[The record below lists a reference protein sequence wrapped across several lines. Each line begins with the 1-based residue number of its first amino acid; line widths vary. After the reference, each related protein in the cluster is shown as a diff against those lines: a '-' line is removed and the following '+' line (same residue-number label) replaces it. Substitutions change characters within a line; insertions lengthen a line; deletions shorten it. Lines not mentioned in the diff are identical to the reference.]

1 MIKRIRGI
9 LAIMLVF
16 TVLIN
21 PAYALTQLDRVD
33 ITNPRLENAFGSKI
47 SNQVN
52 VNQQVQI
59 SADIKNN
66 QEKSQEFS
74 YIIQIKNQNNIV
86 ISVTWVIGSLNPG
99 QTFNP
104 ALSWT
109 PKTSGEYTVEI
120 FVWDVET
127 IINNDG
133 KIAKIVKNEA
143 LAEYTTL
150 KFIS

>member
-1 MIKRIRGI
+1 MRQVSTIFG
-9 LAIMLVF
+9 IMLVF
-16 TVLIN
+16 TILIN
-21 PAYALTQLDRVD
+21 PVFAITQLDRVD
-33 ITNPRLENAFGSKI
+33 ITNPRLVNAFGSKI
-47 SNQVN
+47 SEQVN

-74 YIIQIKNQNNIV
+74 YIVQIKNQNNVV
-86 ISVTWVIGSLNPG
+86 ISVTWLIGSLNPD

-133 KIAKIVKNEA
+133 KIAKIVKNDA
-143 LAEYTTL
+143 LAEYATL
-150 KFIS
+150 KIIS

>member
-1 MIKRIRGI
+1 MIMQVSSIFMI
-9 LAIMLVF
+9 LLVF

-21 PAYALTQLDRVD
+21 PAYALTQLDRID

-66 QEKSQEFS
+66 QEKSQNF
-74 YIIQIKNQNNIV
+74 YYLVQVKNQNDVVVSFQWIKG
-86 ISVTWVIGSLNPG
+86 ILDPG

-104 ALSWT
+104 AVSWT
-109 PKTSGEYTVEI
+109 PKISDEYTVEI
-120 FVWDVET
+120 FVWDVT
-127 IINNDG
+127 VNASTKSWQAD
-133 KIAKIVKNEA
+133 A
-143 LAEYTTL
+143 LAKNILFKLT
-150 KFIS
+150 S

>member
-1 MIKRIRGI
+1 MIQIS
-9 LAIMLVF
+9 AIFGVILVF
-16 TVLIN
+16 TILIN
-21 PAYALTQLDRVD
+21 PAFAITQLDRVD
-33 ITNPRLENAFGSKI
+33 ITNPRLVNAFGSKI
-47 SNQVN
+47 SEQVN

-74 YIIQIKNQNNIV
+74 YIVQIKNQNNIV

-104 ALSWT
+104 ALSWI
-109 PKTSGEYTVEI
+109 PRTSGEYTAEI

-133 KIAKIVKNEA
+133 KIAKIVKNDA
-143 LAEYTTL
+143 LAEYAIL
-150 KFIS
+150 RIIS

>member
-1 MIKRIRGI
+1 MRQVRVIFG
-9 LAIMLVF
+9 IMLVF
-16 TVLIN
+16 TILIN
-21 PAYALTQLDRVD
+21 PVFAITQLDRVD
-33 ITNPRLENAFGSKI
+33 ITNPRLVNAFGSKI
-47 SNQVN
+47 SEQVN

-74 YIIQIKNQNNIV
+74 YIVQIKNQNNVV
-86 ISVTWVIGSLNPG
+86 ISVTWLIGSLNPD

-133 KIAKIVKNEA
+133 KIAKIVKNDA
-143 LAEYTTL
+143 LAEYATL
-150 KFIS
+150 KIIS

>member
-1 MIKRIRGI
+1 MRQVSVIFGFI
-9 LAIMLVF
+9 LVF
-16 TVLIN
+16 TILIN
-21 PAYALTQLDRVD
+21 PAFAITQLDRVD
-33 ITNPRLENAFGSKI
+33 ITNPRLVNAFGSKI
-47 SNQVN
+47 SEQVN

-74 YIIQIKNQNNIV
+74 YIVQIKNQNNIV
-86 ISVTWVIGSLNPG
+86 ISVTWVIGSLNPS

-127 IINNDG
+127 IINNEG
-133 KIAKIVKNEA
+133 KIAKIVKNDA
-143 LAEYTTL
+143 LAEYATL
-150 KFIS
+150 KIIS

>member
-1 MIKRIRGI
+1 MRQVSTIFG
-9 LAIMLVF
+9 IMLVF
-16 TVLIN
+16 TILIN
-21 PAYALTQLDRVD
+21 PVFAITQLDRVD
-33 ITNPRLENAFGSKI
+33 ITNPRLVNAFGSKI
-47 SNQVN
+47 SEQVN
-52 VNQQVQI
+52 VNQQLQI

-74 YIIQIKNQNNIV
+74 YIVQIKNQNNIV
-86 ISVTWVIGSLNPG
+86 ISVTWLIGSLNPN

-120 FVWDVET
+120 FVWNVET

-133 KIAKIVKNEA
+133 KIAKIVKNDA
-143 LAEYTTL
+143 LAEYATL
-150 KFIS
+150 KIIS